1 MKKFLVVFKLPQP
14 RLEHAQSKKDLEAY
28 SRGNCQL
35 AFSWVD
41 ADKAGLIGY
50 VFTTDAPLL
59 EIANEVGFESTSVF
73 HEQFRRLNG
82 LTPGAYRRRFKIPQ
96 PSRMLCCASSPVPI

>member
-14 RLEHAQSKKDLEAY
+14 RLEHAQLKKDLEAY

-50 VFTTDAPLL
+50 VFTTDAHLADLTFDGHLFREDGYLLL
-59 EIANEVGFESTSVF
+59 ELGQQAAGERFSDVLDWLRT
-73 HEQFRRLNG
+73 
-82 LTPGAYRRRFKIPQ
+82 YR
-96 PSRMLCCASSPVPI
+96 SL